1 MIKKLRYLTYFC
13 PVILLHLFFENIS
26 FVALV
31 IMKLGLIFENI
42 SISFKAI
49 RASKV
54 RAILTIMIIA
64 VGIMALVGILTAIES
79 IKKSLTDQ
87 FTLMGANTFTIE
99 SRSMNVQ
106 VGNRRYR
113 NKNHARITYR
123 EAMAFKEEFNFP
135 AAVSVSTNATGNA
148 TVKYGSK
155 KTNPNIWVLGGDDNY
170 LITSG
175 NEIEKGRNF
184 TPHDLE
190 ASRSVAI
197 IGSDL
202 AKILFE
208 SFEDPIDKIIL
219 IGGGKY
225 RVIGILKSKGASIT
239 GLDKICILPITNVR
253 YHYSRPNMRH
263 DINVMPEDAKLFDM
277 AESEAEGIFRIVRG
291 LKATDESDFNITKSD
306 NLVEILLENIK
317 FVTIAATLIGLIT
330 LLGAV
335 VGLMNIMLVSVKERT
350 KEIGIRKAIGA
361 KSKTIKQQFLFEAI
375 LIGQLGG
382 IVGVFL
388 GILAGN
394 AISLLTKSPFIV
406 PWVWIF
412 GGLIACYFVGV
423 ISGYIP
429 AVKASKLNPILAL
442 HYE

>member
-1 MIKKLRYLTYFC
+1 
-13 PVILLHLFFENIS
+13 
-26 FVALV
+26 
-31 IMKLGLIFENI
+31 MKLGLIFENI
-42 SISFKAI
+42 SISFKSI

-54 RAILTIMIIA
+54 RAILTILIIA

-99 SRSMNVQ
+99 SRSMNVR

-123 EAMAFKEEFNFP
+123 EAIAFKEEFNFP

-148 TVKYGSK
+148 TVKFGSK
-155 KTNPNIWVLGGDDNY
+155 KTNPTIYVLGGDDNY

-184 TPHDLE
+184 SPHDLE
-190 ASRSVAI
+190 TSRNVAI

-202 AKILFE
+202 ANILFE
-208 SFEDPIDKIIL
+208 NYEDPIDKIIL

-225 RVIGILKSKGASIT
+225 RVIGVLKSKGASIT

-263 DINVMPEDAKLFDM
+263 DINVMPEDSKLFDM

-394 AISLLTKSPFIV
+394 GISLLTNSPFIV

-412 GGLIACYFVGV
+412 GGLLACYFVGV

-429 AVKASKLNPILAL
+429 AVKASRLDPILAL

>member
-1 MIKKLRYLTYFC
+1 
-13 PVILLHLFFENIS
+13 
-26 FVALV
+26 
-31 IMKLGLIFENI
+31 MKLGLLFENFN
-42 SISFKAI
+42 ISFKSI

-54 RAILTIMIIA
+54 RAVLTILIIA
-64 VGIMALVGILTAIES
+64 IGIMALVGILTAIES
-79 IKKSLTDQ
+79 IKKSITDQ

-113 NKNHARITYR
+113 NKNHARISYR
-123 EAMAFKEEFNFP
+123 EAMTFKDDFNFP

-148 TVKYGSK
+148 TIKFGSK
-155 KTNPNIWVLGGDDNY
+155 KTNPNIWVLGGDENY

-184 TPHDLE
+184 SLHDIE
-190 ASRSVAI
+190 TGRNSAI
-197 IGSDL
+197 LGSDL
-202 AKILFE
+202 IDILFE
-208 SFEDPIDKIIL
+208 KYEDPIGKIVL

-225 RVIGILKSKGASIT
+225 RVIGVLKSKGASIT
-239 GLDKICILPITNVR
+239 GLDKICILPVTNVR
-253 YHYSRPNMRH
+253 YNYSRPNMRH
-263 DINVMPEDAKLFDM
+263 DINVMPDDSKLFDM

-291 LKATDESDFNITKSD
+291 LKATDESDFNISKSD

-317 FVTIAATLIGLIT
+317 FVTIAATMIGLIT

-382 IVGVFL
+382 ILGVFL
-388 GILAGN
+388 GILVGN
-394 AISLLTKSPFIV
+394 LMSLLIKTSFIA
-406 PWVWIF
+406 PWEWII
-412 GGLIACYFVGV
+412 GGLVACYLVGV
-423 ISGYIP
+423 VSGYIP

>member
-1 MIKKLRYLTYFC
+1 MLKLRL
-13 PVILLHLFFENIS
+13 IL
-26 FVALV
+26 
-31 IMKLGLIFENI
+31 ENI
-42 SISFKAI
+42 SISFKSI
-49 RASKV
+49 RASKI
-54 RAILTIMIIA
+54 RAILTMLIIA

-79 IKKSLTDQ
+79 IKKSITDQ

-99 SRSMNVQ
+99 SRSMNIQ
-106 VGNRRYR
+106 LGNKKYR
-113 NKNHARITYR
+113 KKNHSRITYR
-123 EAMAFKEEFNFP
+123 EAMTFKEDFNFP
-135 AAVSVSTNATGNA
+135 TIVSVSTNATGNA
-148 TVKYGSK
+148 TVKFGSN
-155 KTNPNIWVLGGDDNY
+155 KTNPNIWVLGGDENY

-184 TPHDLE
+184 SPHDIE
-190 ASRSVAI
+190 SGRSVAI
-197 IGSDL
+197 LGSDL
-202 AKILFE
+202 INILFTN
-208 SFEDPIDKIIL
+208 FEDPIGKIIL

-225 RVIGILKSKGASIT
+225 RVIGVLKSKGQSIT

-263 DINVMPEDAKLFDM
+263 DINVMPTDPKLFDM
-277 AESEAEGIFRIVRG
+277 AESEAEGVFRIIRG
-291 LKATDESDFNITKSD
+291 LAASDESDFNISKSD
-306 NLVEILLENIK
+306 NLVEIFIENLK
-317 FVTIAATLIGLIT
+317 FVTYAATIIGLIT

-361 KSKTIKQQFLFEAI
+361 KSNTIKQQFLFEAI

-388 GILAGN
+388 GILVGN
-394 AISLLTKSPFIV
+394 LISLLTKTSFIF
-406 PWVWIF
+406 PLEWIL
-412 GGLIACYFVGV
+412 GGLGVCYLVGV

-429 AVKASKLNPILAL
+429 AVKASKLNPIIAL